1 MLKNCTLITIQKYD
15 NGQNQ
20 INNDMCILAHW
31 YQLQKKKKK
40 SVHSLCIPTPG
51 PWERR
56 NILAFSNSLIQL

>member
-31 YQLQKKKKK
+31 YQLQKKKKNL
-40 SVHSLCIPTPG
+40 STHC
-51 PWERR
+51 
-56 NILAFSNSLIQL
+56 AFLHQALGKEGTY